1 MLSKKVEDCIMS
13 YNITE
18 NKEGWQKYRHNH
30 IIDYN
35 NIIDIVNDMKLNNN
49 ESDSRP
55 YIYPLG

>member
-1 MLSKKVEDCIMS
+1 MS